1 MTATKTER
9 HRLSLARTRAE
20 ESLEMALEHLVRVS
34 AEGSPDSFDRVFEL
48 AQALSMY
55 HDAKKH
61 SDEANRVYHAHVALD
76 EFKSSLALE

>member
-1 MTATKTER
+1 MNVTMTESY
-9 HRLSLARTRAE
+9 RLSSARTRAE

-34 AEGSPDSFDRVFEL
+34 AEGSPDTFDRVFKL

-61 SDEANRVYHAHVALD
+61 SDEANRVYHAHVALE
-76 EFKSSLALE
+76 EFKAGA

>member
-1 MTATKTER
+1 MTKPKTER

-34 AEGSPDSFDRVFEL
+34 AEGEPDTFARVFEL

-61 SDEANRVYHAHVALD
+61 ADEANRVYHAHVALE
-76 EFKSSLALE
+76 EFKAGA